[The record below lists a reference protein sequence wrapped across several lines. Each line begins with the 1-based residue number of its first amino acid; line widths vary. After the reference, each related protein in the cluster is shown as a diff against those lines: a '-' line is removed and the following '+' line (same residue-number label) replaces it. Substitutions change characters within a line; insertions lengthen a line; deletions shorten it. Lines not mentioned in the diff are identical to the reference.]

1 MRHITLPGASRRETW
16 LETTLGEPGAAQD
29 HQRRPDTTFVA
40 HGWLGLKC
48 VNSCVQMEPDR
59 GPREGEA
66 PSLTAAD
73 RIAAMA
79 HAGCA
84 GAIALGSLPI
94 AHQAHGAGQG

>member
-16 LETTLGEPGAAQD
+16 LETMLGEPGAAQD

-48 VNSCVQMEPDR
+48 VNSCVQMESDR

>member
-16 LETTLGEPGAAQD
+16 LETMLGEPGAAQD

-48 VNSCVQMEPDR
+48 VNSCVQMESDR

-66 PSLTAAD
+66 PSPTAAD
-73 RIAAMA
+73 GTVAVVCPGYAY
-79 HAGCA
+79 
-84 GAIALGSLPI
+84 AIALAPQLVATR
-94 AHQAHGAGQG
+94 AH

>member
-1 MRHITLPGASRRETW
+1 MWHITLPGASQCGTW
-16 LETTLGEPGAAQD
+16 LEPTLGEPRGAHD
-29 HQRRPDTTFVA
+29 DQRRPDTTFVA

-48 VNSCVQMEPDR
+48 VNPCVEMEPDR